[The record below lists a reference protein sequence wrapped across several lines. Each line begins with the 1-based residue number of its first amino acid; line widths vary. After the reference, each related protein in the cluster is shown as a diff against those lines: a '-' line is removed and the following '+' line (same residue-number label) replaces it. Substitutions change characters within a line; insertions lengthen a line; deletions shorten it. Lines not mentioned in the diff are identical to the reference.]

1 MKRWKKMLSLLMVLS
16 MLVGMEMTVSAQE
29 NYEEA
34 ERCDD
39 IELPENK
46 NNEGEYFKLDNSDK
60 RIDQDGNFS
69 FSYENTM
76 TSDTFKP
83 KDSSIT
89 IYATATT
96 NTVKNTYFIGVY
108 RYSDDAL
115 MGSFIKY
122 TADGG
127 NWKHTWTG
135 LDTNEKYYLY
145 FSQDLGV
152 GKVTGSGK
160 IKYIQ

>member
-1 MKRWKKMLSLLMVLS
+1 
-16 MLVGMEMTVSAQE
+16 
-29 NYEEA
+29 
-34 ERCDD
+34 
-39 IELPENK
+39 
-46 NNEGEYFKLDNSDK
+46 
-60 RIDQDGNFS
+60 
-69 FSYENTM
+69 M

-96 NTVKNTYFIGVY
+96 NTVKNIYFIGVY